1 VTDFRQPL
9 SATNSDVHMLHYGAH
24 FSASF
29 SKNSA
34 GQKTWFGQSAVS
46 IGDECGGGI
55 SLPATV
61 GVGLREEWKIIG
73 NSRNTEGIGKRHTRP
88 IPPSYL
94 YTHLNSPGL
103 C

>member
-1 VTDFRQPL
+1 MLRFQRTPQGKKRG
-9 SATNSDVHMLHYGAH
+9 SDNRRCRLEMSVG
-24 FSASF
+24 
-29 SKNSA
+29 
-34 GQKTWFGQSAVS
+34 
-46 IGDECGGGI
+46 EE
-55 SLPATV
+55 SLCPQAATV